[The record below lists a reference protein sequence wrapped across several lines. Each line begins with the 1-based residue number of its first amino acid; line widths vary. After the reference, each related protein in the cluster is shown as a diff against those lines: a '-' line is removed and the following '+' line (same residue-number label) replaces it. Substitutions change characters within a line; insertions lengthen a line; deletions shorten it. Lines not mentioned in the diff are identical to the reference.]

1 VITDDIKKEAFHVG
15 SGPLRSNI
23 STVTS
28 SVFGYL
34 EYSINSNLKSITD
47 NQAPL
52 GEVTY
57 KLASFY
63 PNKAKTSNKWERQRV
78 TKRVMQ
84 GTGHAVLSCMRGRE
98 GYADIVRNHDTD
110 KHYYG
115 SVIKC
120 GSVWVCPVCSS
131 RIAYKRREELK
142 VALANTNLTPVMITA
157 TLQHKAGD
165 KLDNLMDGLNDS
177 LRALKSGRWWV
188 SFQQRHHV
196 KASISSLEV
205 RVSYKAGWHPHKHIL
220 LFLDQGLDKVS
231 CEAIKQEITDRY
243 KHLLAKSGNY
253 ASKYH
258 GIKVQIG
265 NQYASKYI
273 SKWGLESEV
282 TLANV
287 KRSKGDSM
295 HPFEL
300 MDLTDKG
307 DKRAKALW
315 FEYVKAIK
323 GKRQIT
329 WGRGSRQALDVGV
342 EVTDL
347 ELANSEGEDNL
358 GEDELVVRIP
368 SKAWNWI
375 LTEGLA
381 GYVLFI
387 ADTYGPEAVREY
399 IDTIIKAVM
408 GDEVALI
415 LRDRTGCLEAI

>member
-1 VITDDIKKEAFHVG
+1 MITNDISKEAFHSG

-23 STVTS
+23 STAS
-28 SVFGYL
+28 SSFLGYL
-34 EYSINSNLKSITD
+34 DYSINSDPKSIRD
-47 NQAPL
+47 NQSPL

-57 KLASFY
+57 KLASFL
-63 PNKAKTSNKWERQRV
+63 PTKAKTSNKWERQRV
-78 TKRVMQ
+78 CKHVMQ
-84 GTGHAVLSCMRGRE
+84 GTGHAVLSCMRSRNGH
-98 GYADIVRNHDTD
+98 ADIMQDT
-110 KHYYG
+110 KTGKSYYG

-131 RIAYKRREELK
+131 RIAYKRREELRH
-142 VALANTNLTPVMITA
+142 ALEHTNLTPVMITA
-157 TLQHKAGD
+157 TLQHKASD

-177 LRALKSGRWWV
+177 LRKLKSGRWWE
-188 SFQQRHHV
+188 SFKQRHHV

-205 RVSYKAGWHPHKHIL
+205 RVSVKAGWHPHKHIL
-220 LFLDQGLDKVS
+220 LFLDQALDKIS
-231 CEAIKQEITDRY
+231 CEVMRQEITDRY
-243 KHLLAKSGNY
+243 KYLLAKSGNY

-287 KRSKGDSM
+287 KKSKGDSV

-307 DKRAKALW
+307 DKRARALW

-329 WGRGSRQALDVGV
+329 WGRGSRQALDVGA
-342 EVTDL
+342 EVSDL

-375 LTEGLA
+375 LEEGLA

-387 ADTYGPEAVREY
+387 ADNHGPEAVREY
-399 IDTIIKAVM
+399 IDTIVKQVM
-408 GDEVALI
+408 GDEVAL
-415 LRDRTGCLEAI
+415 LLKDSVGCLEAI